1 MTGQA
6 KDGMLKVVVGRKT
19 ASSCGCNV
27 GKTMGVNTWAAVAGT
42 DDDPVVDGDFAVA
55 ENELQSVLKTLRAG
69 QLNIVAMHDHMTGE
83 TPRIP
88 FLHSWGRGKVADLAR
103 TIKNALDLTATD
115 KSA

>member
-1 MTGQA
+1 VTGQA

-55 ENELQSVLKTLRAG
+55 ENELQSVLKTLRA
-69 QLNIVAMHDHMTGE
+69 VAMHDHMTGE
-83 TPRIP
+83 TPRIL